1 VDYKATVLYRPHF
14 CNFDVNPT
22 VIFVQL
28 IENMQKRFV
37 AGLVFLFGIFITYT
51 SMAQDT
57 LPGFKVLD
65 KGNGRIVIS
74 WKNNFETINQIA
86 VQRSY
91 DSLKK
96 FTTIYSA
103 PSPELPENG
112 FTDQIKPGTKVYYRI
127 FFALQGGT
135 YFFTPVKSPGFGTVA
150 VVIND
155 VKRDKATELIKEAI
169 KSPTKKIFI
178 KVSDSLYATLIDG
191 EYLRFKDSI
200 INKTKDTLYPLSSD
214 TIQIL
219 QYVQPYVWKSSI
231 YVYTDKEGYVVLNLP
246 EALTKK
252 YELRIFEEN
261 DAPVL
266 ELKHIKNPYVTLDKS
281 NFYHAGWY
289 KFELIEDG
297 KIKDLNKILIPKDF

>member
-1 VDYKATVLYRPHF
+1 MDYRATGLCRLHF

-22 VIFVQL
+22 VIFVQF
-28 IENMQKRFV
+28 IENMRKRFL
-37 AGLVFLFGIFITYT
+37 ASLILLTGILFTYT
-51 SMAQDT
+51 SLAQDT
-57 LPGFKVLD
+57 LPGFNVLD
-65 KGNGRIVIS
+65 KGNGRVIVS

-96 FTTIYSA
+96 FSTIYSA

-127 FFALQGGT
+127 FFVLQGGT
-135 YFFTPVKSPGFGTVA
+135 YFFTPVKSPGVGTV
-150 VVIND
+150 VVVNVD
-155 VKRDKATELIKEAI
+155 AKRDKANEFTKEAI
-169 KSPTKKIFI
+169 RSPTKKIFI

-191 EYLRFKDSI
+191 DYIRFKDSI

-214 TIQIL
+214 TVQIL

-246 EALTKK
+246 EASTKK
-252 YELRIFEEN
+252 YQLRIFEEN
-261 DAPVL
+261 DTPVL

-289 KFELIEDG
+289 KFELVEDG
-297 KIKDLNKILIPKDF
+297 KIKDRNKILIPKDF